1 MLSIN
6 NLTVKYGQI
15 TAVREISFEVKKGE
29 IACIVGPN
37 GAGKSTTLL
46 TISGVLKPSD
56 GDINLDNNTINF
68 VFHGGSGS
76 SVDEIREAISYGAV
90 KMNIDTDMQ
99 YAFMLGSR
107 DYFSKNAQY
116 LKSQI
121 GNPDGDDIPNKKYYD
136 PRVWLRKSEEAFVNR
151 LEKAFRDLNNINTL

>member
-1 MLSIN
+1 MIKVSNKFTIAAAFGNVHGVYRPGNVKLTPKILKNSQDYVSN
-6 NLTVKYGQI
+6 KFNLTK
-15 TAVREISFEVKKGE
+15 
-29 IACIVGPN
+29 
-37 GAGKSTTLL
+37 
-46 TISGVLKPSD
+46 
-56 GDINLDNNTINF
+56 NTINF

-76 SVDEIREAISYGAV
+76 SVDEIHEAISYGAV

-99 YAFMLGSR
+99 YAFMSGSR

-136 PRVWLRKSEEAFVNR
+136 PRVWLRKSEEAFVDR
-151 LEKAFRDLNNINTL
+151 LERAFRDLNNINTL

>member
-56 GDINLDNNTINF
+56 GDINLDNNTIAGF
-68 VFHGGSGS
+68 SPEQIAG
-76 SVDEIREAISYGAV
+76 
-90 KMNIDTDMQ
+90 
-99 YAFMLGSR
+99 LGVTQVPEGRHIFTS
-107 DYFSKNAQY
+107 
-116 LKSQI
+116 LTVEGWCCI
-121 GNPDGDDIPNKKYYD
+121 
-136 PRVWLRKSEEAFVNR
+136 
-151 LEKAFRDLNNINTL
+151 EK